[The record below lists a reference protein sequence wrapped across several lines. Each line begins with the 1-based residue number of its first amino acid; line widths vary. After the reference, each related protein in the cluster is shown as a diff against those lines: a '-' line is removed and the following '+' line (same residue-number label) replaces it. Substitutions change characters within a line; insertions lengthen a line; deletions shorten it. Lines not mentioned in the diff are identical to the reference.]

1 MKRLIIIAISA
12 LIGLNANAQVF
23 VGGSIGYQYD
33 KTGSTNEN
41 KLLTASLQ
49 AANLQSTDGINHGFN
64 ITPEVGYRFN
74 DKWAAGVKIGYAPT
88 FFSTSIED
96 SDTHETMTT
105 RKQRADQFNLDFF
118 GRYTIWGING
128 FNICLQGE
136 LMGGYIHSKMTRPT
150 VERALLTAVLTP
162 NEVSHG
168 FTVGVTL
175 FPLLTYDITKHLSVI
190 AEFNI
195 LGVSYSFTREFFTSS
210 YPNIED
216 GEKSVKSTQSQ
227 NLISL
232 NLNSKASLKFGIEYR
247 F

>member
-1 MKRLIIIAISA
+1 MKSESCNIPVSHSRTLTVIPSQS
-12 LIGLNANAQVF
+12 GQFSQETTQVNARVVF
-23 VGGSIGYQYD
+23 SPTIGYR
-33 KTGSTNEN
+33 
-41 KLLTASLQ
+41 
-49 AANLQSTDGINHGFN
+49 I
-64 ITPEVGYRFN
+64 N

-88 FFSTSIED
+88 FITLSTNDRESGEIL
-96 SDTHETMTT
+96 TN
-105 RKQRADQFNLDFF
+105 RKQRQDNINLDFF

-136 LMGGYIHSKMTRPT
+136 LQSGYIHSKMTRPT

-175 FPLLTYDITKHLSVI
+175 FPMLTYDITKHLSVI

-195 LGVSYSFTREFFTSS
+195 LGVSYSFTKLFTTSS
-210 YPNIED
+210 LARIED
-216 GEKSVKSTQSQ
+216 EEKSATATQSR

>member
-1 MKRLIIIAISA
+1 MKRLIILTISA
-12 LIGLNANAQVF
+12 LIGLNANAQIF

-33 KTGSTNEN
+33 KLGSTTEN

-49 AANLQSTDGINHGFN
+49 AANPQYTGSVNHGFN
-64 ITPEVGYRFN
+64 ITPKVGYRFN
-74 DKWAAGVKIGYAPT
+74 DKWAAGVGLEYAPT
-88 FFSTSIED
+88 FINYSTED
-96 SDTHETMTT
+96 PQLEEIMTY
-105 RKQRADQFNLDFF
+105 RKQRQDNINLAFF

-150 VERALLTAVLTP
+150 VERALLTDVLTP

-175 FPLLTYDITKHLSVI
+175 FPMLTYDITKHLSVI

-195 LGVSYSFTREFFTSS
+195 LGVSYSFTKLFTTSS
-210 YPNIED
+210 LARIED
-216 GEKSVKSTQSQ
+216 EEKSATATQSR